1 MKFSVIVIAVWM
13 QSYIEP
19 GLIEVSSEST
29 ACAIFAKFHET
40 WRSDSKILAMVPYGI
55 YPEIIGT
62 NIVVQAKP
70 LTCPSGF
77 DFSQVIDEVSRR
89 AKTNPGHKPCEAFS
103 AKKDWKSYFS
113 CVANWMDK

>member
-40 WRSDSKILAMVPYGI
+40 WRSEQVASKQEG
-55 YPEIIGT
+55 
-62 NIVVQAKP
+62 
-70 LTCPSGF
+70 
-77 DFSQVIDEVSRR
+77 RR
-89 AKTNPGHKPCEAFS
+89 PIR
-103 AKKDWKSYFS
+103 
-113 CVANWMDK
+113 VANRITGA